1 MNDELDVL
9 RSFRPEA
16 AGPTETRVLQER
28 SVFMDAITA
37 EPARSR
43 RRRPRG
49 RRQMVL
55 AVAATLAVAGGAAAG
70 ISRLIPDDVSRV
82 LTEQTPDAGGF
93 APLVDQAVQRAAAPT
108 ADGGTV
114 QVWSAPTRG
123 GGTCAF
129 LRYTAASGTTG
140 AGPVACQVPLS
151 GGTPDLDLGMDMTAS
166 GLLTVFG
173 HVPPSAARVRIDRS
187 AGKPVVVRP
196 TAEGWF
202 LAHLGRGQVSGVRS
216 VTALTPSGAQVGN
229 AWPRP

>member
-1 MNDELDVL
+1 MSDELDVL

-37 EPARSR
+37 EPSRST

-49 RRQMVL
+49 RRQMIL

-70 ISRLIPDDVSRV
+70 ISRLVPDDVSRV
-82 LTEQTPDAGGF
+82 LTEQTPATGGF
-93 APLVDQAVQRAAAPT
+93 APLAAEAVQRASAPT

-114 QVWSAPTRG
+114 QVWSAPTG
-123 GGTCAF
+123 AGGTCAF
-129 LRYTAASGTTG
+129 VRYEDSGATG
-140 AGPVACQVPLS
+140 AGPVSCQVPLP
-151 GGTPDLDLGMDMTAS
+151 GGTPDLDLGMDVTAS

-173 HVPPSAARVRIDRS
+173 RVPSGTARVRIDRT
-187 AGKPVVVRP
+187 AGEPVRVNP
-196 TAEGWF
+196 TADGWF
-202 LAHLGRGQVSGVRS
+202 VAHLGTADVADLRS
-216 VTALTPSGAQVGN
+216 VRALAPSGAQVGN